1 MLENGVHW
9 KTIKTVAL
17 PEEFDGFA
25 VDAFSISSYTA
36 KGSKSSLQA
45 NGYVDNLAIAVGRS
59 QPRIVNARIVDGEW
73 SAQAFGV
80 ESAEHLLERSVD
92 LSEWQQV
99 ENGVQP
105 DGFYLGLIDKSPP
118 ESGAFYRLSR

>member
-1 MLENGVHW
+1 MLENAVHW

-17 PEEFDGFA
+17 PDEFDGFD

-45 NGYVDNLAIAVGRS
+45 TGSVDNLAIAVGRT
-59 QPRIVNARIVDGEW
+59 QPRIINARIVHGEW
-73 SAQAFGV
+73 RAQAFAVGL
-80 ESAEHLLERSVD
+80 AEHLLERSVD
-92 LSEWQQV
+92 LIEWQAV